1 EYTASVVD
9 GEMPAAF
16 PDEARKAQAIVARTY
31 ALYQKRVAAR
41 GSIADL
47 FASTRSQKYL
57 GYQYREGGKLL
68 AGESESSRKIAA
80 ATRGQ
85 VCHYHGKIFCTS
97 YCAVCGGNTV
107 RGTEVFSDAGAP
119 LVSVKCDFCR

>member
-1 EYTASVVD
+1 
-9 GEMPAAF
+9 MPAAF
-16 PDEARKAQAIVARTY
+16 PEEARKAQAIVARTY
-31 ALYQKRVAAR
+31 ALYQKQVADG

-68 AGESESSRKIAA
+68 AGESESSRRIAA

-85 VCHYHGKIFCTS
+85 VCHYQGKIFCTY
-97 YCAVCGGNTV
+97 YCAVCGGSTV
-107 RGTEVFSDAGAP
+107 RGTEVFSDAAPP
-119 LVSVKCDFCR
+119 LVTVNCDFCR